1 METKKFTVV
10 DTRTGLVKTFD
21 SNATTLRELKADL
34 YNLGINTDGMSI
46 QEGLTRITFE
56 SDDSLLPHD
65 VEYRGTVTNN
75 LVFRIT
81 QNDKKYK
88 SGIDRK
94 EIYDLIKKLHLAEA
108 IKEAFGR
115 NFTQVS
121 TDELKKI
128 VYDAESKVE
137 VKDEAAKD
145 NKSDVTLI
153 GVAKVLNAL
162 LNVLFQNDTINCE
175 DIDFIAKSSGQHF
188 TVYADDEKG
197 GNNSIYSNAELNEMF
212 EDM

>member
-128 VYDAESKVE
+128 VHDAESKVE

-145 NKSDVTLI
+145 NKSGVTLI

-162 LNVLFQNDTINCE
+162 INVLFQNDIIGCD
-175 DIDFIAKSSGQHF
+175 DIDFIARISGQHF
-188 TVYADDEKG
+188 TVDVDDEKD
-197 GNNSIYSNAELNEMF
+197 GNNSIYSNAELNAMF

>member
-94 EIYDLIKKLHLAEA
+94 EIYDLIKKLHLAGA

-128 VYDAESKVE
+128 VHDAESKVE

-145 NKSDVTLI
+145 NKSGVTLI

-162 LNVLFQNDTINCE
+162 INVLFQNDIIGCD
-175 DIDFIAKSSGQHF
+175 DIDFIARISGQHF
-188 TVYADDEKG
+188 TVDVDDEKD
-197 GNNSIYSNAELNEMF
+197 GNNSIYSNAELNAMF